1 MNLENMLENY
11 ALDNLYYNGEFGAN
25 IYMNDVEFKLKYKD
39 MDDNKLSL
47 LIKKYNNLGC
57 NIRYQYSVSG
67 NLIVYGTSNKNNYFK
82 FIYAIKNIK
91 QQEELKQLFYSLQ
104 K

>member
-1 MNLENMLENY
+1 MNLENILQEN
-11 ALDNLYYNGEFGAN
+11 ALNNLYYKGEFGAN

-39 MDDNKLSL
+39 MNIDKLSL

-91 QQEELKQLFYSLQ
+91 QQEELKQLFYSIP
-104 K
+104 

>member
-1 MNLENMLENY
+1 MNLENMLQEN
-11 ALDNLYYNGEFGAN
+11 ALNNLYYNGEFGAN
-25 IYMNDVEFKLKYKD
+25 IYMNNVEFKLKYKD
-39 MDDNKLSL
+39 MNIDKLSL

-67 NLIVYGTSNKNNYFK
+67 NLIIYGTSDKNNYFK

-91 QQEELKQLFYSLQ
+91 QQEELKQLFYSIP
-104 K
+104 

>member
-47 LIKKYNNLGC
+47 LTQKYNKLGC
-57 NIRYQYSVSG
+57 NIRYQYSLSG
-67 NLIVYGTSNKNNYFK
+67 NLIIYGTSDKNNYFK
-82 FIYAIKNIK
+82 FIHAIKNIK
-91 QQEELKQLFYSLQ
+91 QQEKLKQLFYSLQ

>member
-1 MNLENMLENY
+1 
-11 ALDNLYYNGEFGAN
+11 
-25 IYMNDVEFKLKYKD
+25 

>member
-67 NLIVYGTSNKNNYFK
+67 NLIVYGTSDKNNYFK
-82 FIYAIKNIK
+82 FIHAIKNIK

>member
-1 MNLENMLENY
+1 MNLENMLQEN
-11 ALDNLYYNGEFGAN
+11 ALNNLYYNGEFGAN
-25 IYMNDVEFKLKYKD
+25 IYMNNVEFKLKYKD
-39 MDDNKLSL
+39 MNIDKLSL

-91 QQEELKQLFYSLQ
+91 QQEELKQLFYSIP
-104 K
+104 

>member
-1 MNLENMLENY
+1 MNLENMLQEN
-11 ALDNLYYNGEFGAN
+11 ALNNLYYTGEFGAN

-39 MDDNKLSL
+39 MDTDKLSL

-67 NLIVYGTSNKNNYFK
+67 NLIIYGTSDKNNYFK
-82 FIYAIKNIK
+82 FIHAIKNIK
-91 QQEELKQLFYSLQ
+91 QQEELKQLFYSIP
-104 K
+104 

>member
-1 MNLENMLENY
+1 MNLENMLQEN
-11 ALDNLYYNGEFGAN
+11 ALNNLYYKGEFGAN
-25 IYMNDVEFKLKYKD
+25 IYMNNVEFKLKYKD

-67 NLIVYGTSNKNNYFK
+67 NLIIYGTSDKNNYFK
-82 FIYAIKNIK
+82 FIHAIKNIK
-91 QQEELKQLFYSLQ
+91 QQEELKQLFYSIP
-104 K
+104 

>member
-1 MNLENMLENY
+1 MNLENMLEEN
-11 ALDNLYYNGEFGAN
+11 ALNNLYYNGEFGAN
-25 IYMNDVEFKLKYKD
+25 IYMNNVEFKLKYKD

-67 NLIVYGTSNKNNYFK
+67 NLIIYGTSDKNNYFK
-82 FIYAIKNIK
+82 FIHAIKNIK
-91 QQEELKQLFYSLQ
+91 QQEELKQLFYSIP
-104 K
+104 

>member
-11 ALDNLYYNGEFGAN
+11 ALDNLYYNGEFGTN

-39 MDDNKLSL
+39 MNIDKLSL
-47 LIKKYNNLGC
+47 LIQKYNNLGC
-57 NIRYQYSVSG
+57 NIRYKYSVSG
-67 NLIVYGTSNKNNYFK
+67 NLIVYVTSNKNNYFK

-91 QQEELKQLFYSLQ
+91 QQEELKQLFYSIP
-104 K
+104 